1 MKYIINLALL
11 FFIIGN
17 ISAVDTESYEFIDH
31 LLSIRAPGSP
41 EIFEDAVIFFASS
54 QYKRVGIAF
63 AHEDFSEVHWFR
75 KLMVPQE
82 RVTAG
87 EHREGRR
94 SDGPTIGFGDSGI
107 LFHTLNI
114 PLNVSEISYRLI
126 IDGLW
131 TTDPYNPDKKMDLY
145 SGLEYSVLTMPPVKR
160 IEKTEQDPS
169 GNITF
174 RFTAPP
180 GETVTLAGS
189 FNSWDPFMYRMKETV
204 PGSYSLTLYLPPGLH
219 RYVFYHRGQR
229 LLDPINDRKSYTRE
243 GLGASEIVVD

>member
-63 AHEDFSEVHWFR
+63 AHEDFSEVYWFR

-82 RVTAG
+82 SNDMEV
-87 EHREGRR
+87 RR
-94 SDGPTIGFGDSGI
+94 SGGPAVGFGDSGI
-107 LFHTLNI
+107 LFHTLNV
-114 PLNVSEISYRLI
+114 PLDVSEISYRLI

-131 TTDPYNPDKKMDLY
+131 TTDPNNPNKKMDLY
-145 SGLEYSVLTMPPVKR
+145 SGLEYSVVTVPPVKR
-160 IEKTEQDPS
+160 IEKTEQDSS
-169 GNITF
+169 GNVTF

-189 FNSWDPFMYRMKETV
+189 FNSWDPFMYRMRETA
-204 PGSYSLTLYLPPGLH
+204 PGSYSLTLYLPAGLH

-229 LLDPINDRKSYTRE
+229 LLDPINDQKSYTRE
-243 GLGASEIVVD
+243 GLGASEIRVN